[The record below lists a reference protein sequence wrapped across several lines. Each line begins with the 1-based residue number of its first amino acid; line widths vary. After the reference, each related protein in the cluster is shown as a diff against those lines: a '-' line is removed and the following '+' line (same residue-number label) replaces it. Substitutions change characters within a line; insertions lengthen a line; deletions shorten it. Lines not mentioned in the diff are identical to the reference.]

1 MLKTSSIIFSEN
13 ITLAAISFVLIIQND
28 CQSPYQKQRYQK
40 QRYCT
45 NFFPLNRSQPSPITV
60 KRIANII
67 NHLTYEVFKYSCRGL
82 YETDKFIFTL
92 MLALKIDMQANAI
105 TYDQFM
111 TFIKGIHLFCY
122 DFFQEKFYQRNC
134 IYNASQSSRLIG

>member
-45 NFFPLNRSQPSPITV
+45 KFFPLNRSQPSPITV

-105 TYDQFM
+105 THDQFM
-111 TFIKGIHLFCY
+111 TFIKGIHLFCVTI
-122 DFFQEKFYQRNC
+122 FFRRNFTRET
-134 IYNASQSSRLIG
+134 ASTTPVKAAD